1 MKFSSSLSI
10 VAASVAAFAGAAAAQ
25 DCVATALKVIPQCA
39 QSCFLNGAPAIGCAG
54 TDFQCQCKSQP
65 QLMAAVEG
73 CVQKACPTASY
84 QAVIDG
90 GAKVCECAAGLATA
104 AAQGSNTVGPSNT
117 VAPSNTV
124 IPTGTKP
131 STTKPTTV
139 PTAAA
144 NRPSV
149 GMAKEMGILA
159 GVFGTTL
166 FAALAL

>member
-10 VAASVAAFAGAAAAQ
+10 VAASVAAFAAAAAAAQ

-73 CVQKACPTASY
+73 CVQTACPTASY

-90 GAKVCECAAGLATA
+90 GVKVCGCAAGLATA
-104 AAQGSNTVGPSNT
+104 AAQGSNTV
-117 VAPSNTV
+117 APSNTA
-124 IPTGTKP
+124 IPTVTKP

>member
-1 MKFSSSLSI
+1 MKFSSSLSV
-10 VAASVAAFAGAAAAQ
+10 VAASVAAFAGIAAAQ
-25 DCVATALKVIPQCA
+25 DCIATALKVIPQCA
-39 QSCFLNGAPAIGCAG
+39 QACFLNGAPAIGCAG

-65 QLMAAVEG
+65 KLMAAVEG
-73 CVQKACPTASY
+73 CVQTACPTASY

-90 GAKVCECAAGLATA
+90 GAQVCGCAAGPTA
-104 AAQGSNTVGPSNT
+104 AAQGSNTV
-117 VAPSNTV
+117 APSITAA
-124 IPTGTKP
+124 PTGTKP
-131 STTKPTTV
+131 TTTKPTTV

-149 GMAKEMGILA
+149 GLAKEMGILA

>member
-1 MKFSSSLSI
+1 MKFSTSLNV
-10 VAASVAAFAGAAAAQ
+10 VAASVAAFAGVAAAQ

-39 QSCFLNGAPAIGCAG
+39 QACFIKGAPSIGCAG

-65 QLMAAVEG
+65 KLMAAVEG
-73 CVQKACPTASY
+73 CVQTACPTSSY

-90 GAKVCECAAGLATA
+90 GAQVCGCAAGLSAAT
-104 AAQGSNTVGPSNT
+104 AQGSNTATGT
-117 VAPSNTV
+117 VAPTNTV
-124 IPTGTKP
+124 LPIKPT
-131 STTKPTTV
+131 TTKPTTV